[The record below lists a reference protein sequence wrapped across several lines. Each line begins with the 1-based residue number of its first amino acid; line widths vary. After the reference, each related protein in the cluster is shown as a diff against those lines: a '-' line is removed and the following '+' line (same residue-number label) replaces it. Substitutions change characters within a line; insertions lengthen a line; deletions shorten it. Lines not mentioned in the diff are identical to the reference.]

1 MSGDMDDIL
10 LVFFQEC
17 EEQLQELERG
27 LSALSDGESGKET
40 INAIFRAVHSVKGG
54 AASFGLENLV
64 RFAHVFES
72 SLDGL
77 RSGRVAPTP
86 EIVKTFLKAMDV
98 LSDLVAEAQGGATV
112 DTGRI
117 EESRAELQAIIG
129 EGSGGA
135 QPQQDDAVP
144 ADFTPVPADFEP
156 VMADFDFGDFGF
168 DEEEAPAEASI
179 VVTFSPH
186 TAMYDRG

>member
-40 INAIFRAVHSVKGG
+40 INAVFRAVHSVKGG

-112 DTGRI
+112 DTARI
-117 EESRAELQAIIG
+117 DESRAELQPLLAKAAALQGRRKKKPSRLILRLFRWILSRSWPILTSAILALRKKLRQKRHRL
-129 EGSGGA
+129 S
-135 QPQQDDAVP
+135 
-144 ADFTPVPADFEP
+144 
-156 VMADFDFGDFGF
+156 
-168 DEEEAPAEASI
+168 
-179 VVTFSPH
+179 
-186 TAMYDRG
+186 